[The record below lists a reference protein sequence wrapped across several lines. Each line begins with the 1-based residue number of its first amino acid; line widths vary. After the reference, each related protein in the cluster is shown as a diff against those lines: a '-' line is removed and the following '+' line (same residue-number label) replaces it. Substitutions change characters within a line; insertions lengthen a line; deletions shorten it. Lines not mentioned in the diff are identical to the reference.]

1 MSTSQLPWP
10 SSTLLPAEWVGV
22 QRLLARCLELNDS
35 GTLPG
40 TLMVVG
46 PPTLGR
52 EAFALELAA
61 ALVCRDLGGAG
72 CACGACERVRRGV
85 HPDVEIVSVAADKT
99 QISIEQ
105 AQGVLEN
112 LTQLPYEG
120 RRRVFIVDSCHTPPL
135 GGDAAAALLKALE
148 EPPPSVTFVLLAAN
162 PRRVL
167 PTIASRAVQL
177 RVPPPSPDELAGLVA
192 AAQGCSD
199 ERAVELVAAAGG
211 DAELALREGG
221 ERLPETL
228 LALEELAAT
237 ALAGDGLAI
246 LRTAAM
252 LKNTPGGIGL
262 ATAALLR
269 LAGRAGGAGG
279 ERFLDAAAALLAA
292 DNRRAVLH
300 LDLESVAVGALAHA
314 AAKSGPAV

>member
-1 MSTSQLPWP
+1 M
-10 SSTLLPAEWVGV
+10 
-22 QRLLARCLELNDS
+22 
-35 GTLPG
+35 
-40 TLMVVG
+40 
-46 PPTLGR
+46 
-52 EAFALELAA
+52 
-61 ALVCRDLGGAG
+61 
-72 CACGACERVRRGV
+72 
-85 HPDVEIVSVAADKT
+85 AADKT

-105 AQGVLEN
+105 AQGVVEN
-112 LTQLPYEG
+112 ITQLPYEG

-135 GGDAAAALLKALE
+135 GGDAASALLKTLE

-177 RVPPPSPDELAGLVA
+177 RVPPPSPDELAALVA

-199 ERAVELVAAAGG
+199 ERAAELVAAAGG

-246 LRTAAM
+246 LRTAAT
-252 LKNTPGGIGL
+252 LQGHPGRDRPGDRGPAPPGGPRRRGGRRALPRCRGRAARGRQPPRGAPPRPRKRRGGSPRASRREERASGVEQSAGRGRGPWPEGRAHRRRHSPGERGPRPRPTRTAWMPAFAGTTIW
-262 ATAALLR
+262 AAALLR
-269 LAGRAGGAGG
+269 GSAVKTTAARAGRGCRHRSRRDVIPAAG
-279 ERFLDAAAALLAA
+279 
-292 DNRRAVLH
+292 
-300 LDLESVAVGALAHA
+300 
-314 AAKSGPAV
+314 